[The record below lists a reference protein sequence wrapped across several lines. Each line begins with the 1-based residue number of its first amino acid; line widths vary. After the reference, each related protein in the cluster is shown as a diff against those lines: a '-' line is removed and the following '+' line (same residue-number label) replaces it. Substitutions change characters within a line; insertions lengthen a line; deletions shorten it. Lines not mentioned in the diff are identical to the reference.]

1 MSQRSESGQVIVEQA
16 LIMPMMVFL
25 ILGIVQ
31 LTMLQ
36 HARIITDYA
45 AFNAARAGA
54 VYDGNITE
62 MERAAYISVI
72 PTMGRSDDFSH
83 WGTLALKATLEQGVG
98 DLLKNLKL
106 PGLKDAQIVSV
117 EILSPKPSV
126 FGKHFA
132 HHLDNKQIDF
142 DDIRKDAAAAN
153 LLSIHVRYMYR
164 MRIPF
169 ANWMIQTMWFAGRM
183 PIMLKA
189 MHGVNFVNPNN
200 ALGESNNIALAAAA
214 SNFKE
219 MALVVAARQAHLY
232 YFPIN
237 TYYTMRMQ
245 SNLYKS
251 NVK

>member
-1 MSQRSESGQVIVEQA
+1 MSHRSESGQVIVEQA

-36 HARIITDYA
+36 HARIIADYA

-54 VYDGNITE
+54 VYDGNVTQ
-62 MERAAYISVI
+62 MERAAYLSVI

-83 WGTLALKATLEQGVG
+83 WATLALKATLQQALG
-98 DLLKNLKL
+98 DLLKKLSL
-106 PGLKDAQIVSV
+106 PGLKDAQIISV
-117 EILSPKPSV
+117 EILNPKPDV
-126 FGKHFA
+126 FQTPIA
-132 HHLDNKQIDF
+132 HHLNYKQIDF
-142 DDIRKDAAAAN
+142 DDIRSKAAKAN
-153 LLSIHVRYMYR
+153 LLSVHVRYMYK
-164 MRIPF
+164 MRVPF
-169 ANWMIQTMWFAGRM
+169 ANWMLQTMWFAARLPG
-183 PIMLKA
+183 MLKM
-189 MHGVNFVNPNN
+189 MHGISFVSPNRSIGKSKN
-200 ALGESNNIALAAAA
+200 IAMMALGGNL
-214 SNFKE
+214 KE
-219 MALVVAARQAHLY
+219 MRMVAVARQAGYY